1 MSKYERIKSSENK
14 NYRYRTTVFI
24 ICLLVSALLWLT
36 IKFSSDYTVEIP
48 YSINLKGIP
57 EGKVLV
63 NQPDSVLRINVKAS
77 GYALLKCRYLSRHD
91 SYEVN
96 VSQWIGR
103 ISAGTSDAT
112 INTLLIAQHIK
123 EERSLP
129 GIIEFVS
136 PEELS
141 LKFDRGVSKQVP
153 IIPDVSYS
161 FAQQY
166 FAYDSLIIEP
176 QLATIYGTTDDIDR
190 VHFLK
195 TNALKFDD
203 LSESIDTMVNILNP
217 RSNAIVIEPEQAW
230 ISLLVEKK
238 QYFISSIPLA
248 LINVKWLLENEKIPE
263 TLPEIRK
270 VLEATLESN
279 SLDALVK
286 PRLILKINSFSYKR
300 GFPADTSGHGG
311 GFVFDCRALPNPG
324 RYPEYI
330 QMTGLDE
337 PVQAFF
343 SNYPEIDVFIE
354 NAYNLVKPAVE
365 VYVSRGF
372 QHLMVSF
379 GCTGGRHRSV
389 YCAEKLAEKLKGVE
403 GVDIFLRHL
412 EQ

>member
-48 YSINLKGIP
+48 YSISLKGIP

-230 ISLLVEKK
+230 ISLLVEKFTEAEVEVAVK
-238 QYFISSIPLA
+238 RGKGFEQTRVKFFPERVKVVYLIALKDFKNNDPEMFTCTVNMPDDGAPNGKRLNVEGSDHSSSI
-248 LINVKWLLENEKIPE
+248 KIQYVMPSDVE
-263 TLPEIRK
+263 YI
-270 VLEATLESN
+270 
-279 SLDALVK
+279 
-286 PRLILKINSFSYKR
+286 ILK
-300 GFPADTSGHGG
+300 
-311 GFVFDCRALPNPG
+311 
-324 RYPEYI
+324 
-330 QMTGLDE
+330 
-337 PVQAFF
+337 
-343 SNYPEIDVFIE
+343 
-354 NAYNLVKPAVE
+354 
-365 VYVSRGF
+365 
-372 QHLMVSF
+372 
-379 GCTGGRHRSV
+379 
-389 YCAEKLAEKLKGVE
+389 
-403 GVDIFLRHL
+403 
-412 EQ
+412 

>member
-48 YSINLKGIP
+48 YSISLKGIP

-161 FAQQY
+161 CILYTSDA
-166 FAYDSLIIEP
+166 A
-176 QLATIYGTTDDIDR
+176 DDPLCVDHGGHVITQKKR
-190 VHFLK
+190 YNFHFLFSTILHISK
-195 TNALKFDD
+195 THLGWAYL
-203 LSESIDTMVNILNP
+203 
-217 RSNAIVIEPEQAW
+217 
-230 ISLLVEKK
+230 
-238 QYFISSIPLA
+238 
-248 LINVKWLLENEKIPE
+248 
-263 TLPEIRK
+263 
-270 VLEATLESN
+270 
-279 SLDALVK
+279 
-286 PRLILKINSFSYKR
+286 RL
-300 GFPADTSGHGG
+300 H
-311 GFVFDCRALPNPG
+311 
-324 RYPEYI
+324 
-330 QMTGLDE
+330 
-337 PVQAFF
+337 
-343 SNYPEIDVFIE
+343 
-354 NAYNLVKPAVE
+354 
-365 VYVSRGF
+365 
-372 QHLMVSF
+372 HL
-379 GCTGGRHRSV
+379 
-389 YCAEKLAEKLKGVE
+389 
-403 GVDIFLRHL
+403 
-412 EQ
+412 Q